1 MCVGNF
7 VRTFC
12 DPNDLE
18 KQNQNLSASEQNGL
32 KIKRFQNSEQ
42 SDTDEML
49 KWFKKEISVTV
60 PVSALP
66 VVTVL
71 YKF

>member
-1 MCVGNF
+1 LSCKF
-7 VRTFC
+7 H

-32 KIKRFQNSEQ
+32 KIKRFQNPER
-42 SDTDEML
+42 SDVDEAL
-49 KWFKKEISVTV
+49 KWFKKERSVTV
-60 PVSALP
+60 PVSAPLA